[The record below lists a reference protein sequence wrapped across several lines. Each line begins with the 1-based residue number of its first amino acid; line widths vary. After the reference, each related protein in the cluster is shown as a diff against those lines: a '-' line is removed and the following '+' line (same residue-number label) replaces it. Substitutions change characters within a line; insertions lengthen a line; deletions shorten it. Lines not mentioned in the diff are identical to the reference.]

1 MLNKVKIRKNGV
13 QLPKLKLLHFVVI
26 KIAKIKIKVLK
37 LKKNKINY
45 VYFVQLKGLQEQS
58 QDYQ

>member
-37 LKKNKINY
+37 LKKNKLNY
-45 VYFVQLKGLQEQS
+45 VYFV
-58 QDYQ
+58 